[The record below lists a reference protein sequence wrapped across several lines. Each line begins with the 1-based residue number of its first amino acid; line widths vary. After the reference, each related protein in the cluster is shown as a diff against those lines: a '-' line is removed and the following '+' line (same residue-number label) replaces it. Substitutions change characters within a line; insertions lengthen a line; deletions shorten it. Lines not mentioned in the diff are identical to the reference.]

1 LTNELREKKVGLPRV
16 EVWQN
21 CRAPHERK
29 GAAPAGKS
37 VSMHAC
43 QQYFERLQYSKA
55 AGSSDRKPN
64 DHCEFKR
71 AKQRT
76 RHMTAGTRKNYTR
89 KP

>member
-29 GAAPAGKS
+29 GAAPADKS

-43 QQYFERLQYSKA
+43 QQYFERLQYRQGSRVIPSKTKRPLRIQVRKA
-55 AGSSDRKPN
+55 KDRAHDN
-64 DHCEFKR
+64 R
-71 AKQRT
+71 R
-76 RHMTAGTRKNYTR
+76 
-89 KP
+89 